1 MASPITG
8 RNGQL
13 KVDQSVGANGS
24 ASTVANLTTFDI
36 QQTRD
41 KTEVTSFGDS
51 TKTYI
56 AGLADAS
63 GSFSGFWDSAG
74 GLQAV
79 ADGNARKF
87 YLYPQAGSAHVAT
100 YWSGT
105 ATFDVSTSLSVGGAA
120 EVSGS
125 WSAATSVTYTQ
136 A

>member
-13 KVDQSVGANGS
+13 KVDQSAGANGS
-24 ASTVANLTTFDI
+24 ASTVANLTQFDI

-41 KTEVTSFGDS
+41 KTDVTSFGDT
-51 TKTYI
+51 TKTYV

-79 ADGNARKF
+79 ADGVARKF
-87 YLYPQAGSAHVAT
+87 YLYPSTTDAT
-100 YWSGT
+100 KYWFGT
-105 ATFDVSTSLSVGGAA
+105 GTFDITVSTSVGGAVEA
-120 EVSGS
+120 SGS
-125 WSAATSVTYTQ
+125 WAAATSVSYVG
-136 A
+136 

>member
-41 KTEVTSFGDS
+41 KTEVTSFGDT

-74 GLQAV
+74 GLPRGA
-79 ADGNARKF
+79 AANARAF
-87 YLYPQAGSAHVAT
+87 YLYPTTSDT
-100 YWSGT
+100 TKYWFGT
-105 ATFDVSTSLSVGGAA
+105 ATFDITVSTSVGGAVEA
-120 EVSGS
+120 SGS
-125 WSAATSVTYTQ
+125 WAAATSVSYVG
-136 A
+136 

>member
-24 ASTVANLTTFDI
+24 ASTVANLTSFDI

-41 KTEVTSFGDS
+41 KTEVTAFGDT

-74 GLQAV
+74 GLQKV
-79 ADGNARKF
+79 ADGNARSF
-87 YLYPQAGSAHVAT
+87 YLYPTTSDT
-100 YWSGT
+100 TKYWFGT
-105 ATFDVSTSLSVGGAA
+105 ATFDITVSTSVGGAVEA
-120 EVSGS
+120 SGS
-125 WSAATSVTYTQ
+125 WAAATSVSYVG
-136 A
+136 

>member
-41 KTEVTSFGDS
+41 KTEVTSFGDT

-74 GLQAV
+74 GLQKV
-79 ADGNARKF
+79 ADGVARAF
-87 YLYPQAGSAHVAT
+87 YLYPT
-100 YWSGT
+100 TTDTTKYWFGT
-105 ATFDVSTSLSVGGAA
+105 ATFDITVSTSVGGAVEA
-120 EVSGS
+120 SGS
-125 WSAATSVTYTQ
+125 WAAATSVSYVG
-136 A
+136 

>member
-24 ASTVANLTTFDI
+24 AATVANLTSFDI
-36 QQTRD
+36 QQNRD
-41 KTEVTSFGDS
+41 RTEVTSFGDS

-74 GLQAV
+74 GLQKV
-79 ADGNARKF
+79 ADGNARSF
-87 YLYPQAGSAHVAT
+87 YLYPTTSDT
-100 YWSGT
+100 TKYWYGT
-105 ATFDVSTSLSVGGAA
+105 ATFDITVSTSVGGAVEA
-120 EVSGS
+120 SGS
-125 WSAATSVTYTQ
+125 WAAATSVAYVG
-136 A
+136 

>member
-41 KTEVTSFGDS
+41 RTEVTSFGDS
-51 TKTYI
+51 TKTFI

-74 GLQAV
+74 GLQKV
-79 ADGNARKF
+79 ADGVARAF
-87 YLYPQAGSAHVAT
+87 YLYPT
-100 YWSGT
+100 TTDTTKYWFGT
-105 ATFDVSTSLSVGGAA
+105 ATFDITVSTSVGGAVEA
-120 EVSGS
+120 SGS
-125 WSAATSVTYTQ
+125 WAAATSVSYVG
-136 A
+136 

>member
-41 KTEVTSFGDS
+41 RTEVTSFGDT
-51 TKTYI
+51 TKTFI

-74 GLQAV
+74 GLQKV
-79 ADGNARKF
+79 ADGVARAF
-87 YLYPQAGSAHVAT
+87 YLYPT
-100 YWSGT
+100 TTDTTKYWFGT
-105 ATFDVSTSLSVGGAA
+105 ATFDITVSTSVGGAVEA
-120 EVSGS
+120 SGS
-125 WSAATSVTYTQ
+125 WAAATSVSYVG
-136 A
+136 

>member
-24 ASTVANLTTFDI
+24 AATVANLTTFDI

-41 KTEVTSFGDS
+41 KTEVTAFGDS

-56 AGLADAS
+56 AGLADAA

-87 YLYPQAGSAHVAT
+87 YLYPTTSDAT
-100 YWSGT
+100 KYWFGT
-105 ATFDVSTSLSVGGAA
+105 ATFDITVSTSVGGAVEA
-120 EVSGS
+120 SGS
-125 WSAATSVTYTQ
+125 WAAATSVAYVG
-136 A
+136 

>member
-8 RNGQL
+8 RNGRL
-13 KVDQSVGANGS
+13 MVDQSAGANGS

-41 KTEVTSFGDS
+41 KTEVTSFGDTS
-51 TKTYI
+51 KVYV

-63 GSFSGFWDSAG
+63 GSFSGYWDSAG

-79 ADGNARKF
+79 ADGVARKF
-87 YLYPQAGSAHVAT
+87 YKYPTTTDAT
-100 YWSGT
+100 KYWYGT
-105 ATFDVSTSLSVGGAA
+105 ATFDITVSTSVGGAV

-125 WSAATSVTYTQ
+125 WAAATPVTYVG
-136 A
+136 

>member
-1 MASPITG
+1 VASPITG

-13 KVDQSVGANGS
+13 KVDQSAGANGS

-41 KTEVTSFGDS
+41 KTEVTSFGDT
-51 TKTYI
+51 TKTYV

-63 GSFSGFWDSAG
+63 GSFSGYWDSAG

-79 ADGNARKF
+79 ADGVARKF
-87 YLYPQAGSAHVAT
+87 YLYPSTTVQTS
-100 YWSGT
+100 YWFGT
-105 ATFDVSTSLSVGGAA
+105 ATFDITVSTSVGGAV

-125 WSAATSVTYTQ
+125 WSAATPVSYVG
-136 A
+136 

>member
-1 MASPITG
+1 VASPITG

-74 GLQAV
+74 GLQTV
-79 ADGNARKF
+79 ADGVARAF
-87 YLYPQAGSAHVAT
+87 YLYPT
-100 YWSGT
+100 TTDTTKYWFGT
-105 ATFDVSTSLSVGGAA
+105 ATFDITVSTSVGGAVEA
-120 EVSGS
+120 SGS
-125 WSAATSVTYTQ
+125 WAAATSVSYVG
-136 A
+136 

>member
-13 KVDQSVGANGS
+13 KVDQSAGANGS

-41 KTEVTSFGDS
+41 KTEVTAFGDGS
-51 TKTYI
+51 KVYV

-79 ADGNARKF
+79 ADGVARKF
-87 YLYPQAGSAHVAT
+87 YIYPST
-100 YWSGT
+100 TDTTKYWFGT
-105 ATFDVSTSLSVGGAA
+105 GTFDITVSTSVGGAVEA
-120 EVSGS
+120 SGS
-125 WSAATSVTYTQ
+125 WSASTPVSYVG
-136 A
+136 

>member
-41 KTEVTSFGDS
+41 KTEVTAFGDS

-74 GLQAV
+74 GLQKV
-79 ADGNARKF
+79 ADGNARSF
-87 YLYPQAGSAHVAT
+87 YLYPTTSDT
-100 YWSGT
+100 TKYWYGT
-105 ATFDVSTSLSVGGAA
+105 ATFDITVSTSVGGAVEA
-120 EVSGS
+120 SGS
-125 WSAATSVTYTQ
+125 WAAATSVSYVG
-136 A
+136 

>member
-13 KVDQSVGANGS
+13 KVDQSAGANGS
-24 ASTVANLTTFDI
+24 ATTVANLTTFDI

-41 KTEVTSFGDS
+41 KTEVTSFGDTS
-51 TKTYI
+51 KVYV

-63 GSFSGFWDSAG
+63 GSFSGYWDSAG

-87 YLYPQAGSAHVAT
+87 YLYPTTTDQSR
-100 YWSGT
+100 YWYGT
-105 ATFDVSTSLSVGGAA
+105 ATFDITVSTSVGGAV

-125 WSAATSVTYTQ
+125 WAAATPVSYVG
-136 A
+136 

>member
-13 KVDQSVGANGS
+13 KVDQSAGANGS

-41 KTEVTSFGDS
+41 KTEVTAFGDGS
-51 TKTYI
+51 KVYV

-79 ADGNARKF
+79 ADGLARKF
-87 YLYPQAGSAHVAT
+87 YIYPT
-100 YWSGT
+100 TTDTTKYWYGT
-105 ATFDVSTSLSVGGAA
+105 ATFDITVSTSVGGAV

-125 WSAATSVTYTQ
+125 WAAATPVSYVG
-136 A
+136 